1 MATRS
6 EILTIDLASPTPGP
20 GVAFGDSQQIMSRL
34 RANGFEE
41 IDLLGLSRYRARLRD
56 GGIWDLMV
64 LRVDDDAMFLV
75 EAYQALQRK
84 LREQASW
91 KHLVYLN
98 DGCFEINAH
107 YLPNGIVRMRI
118 GEYRESQFSPE
129 SDEGVSLSLAEYVS
143 MWNTIA
149 GLLARSAQVA

>member
-1 MATRS
+1 MTTRS
-6 EILTIDLASPTPGP
+6 EILTIDLSSPAPGP
-20 GVAFGDSQQIMSRL
+20 NVALGDSQQVMAKL

-41 IDLLGLSRYRARLRD
+41 IDLLGLSRYRTRLRD
-56 GGIWDLMV
+56 GKIWDLMV

-75 EAYQALQRK
+75 EGYQALQRK

-91 KHLVYLN
+91 KHLVYLG
-98 DGCFEINAH
+98 DGCFEIHAH
-107 YLPNGIVRMRI
+107 YLPSGIVRMRA
-118 GEYRESQFSPE
+118 GEYQDSQFSHE

-149 GLLARSAQVA
+149 GLLARAAQEA